1 MGGAR
6 GPRTV
11 YVMRS
16 SAAGTDGSGSSEP
29 AMDASQAA
37 KRKVML
43 ARKLPPGGSIKLTE
57 TPVKVTA
64 PDGYE
69 EPVITIPQSMMSP
82 AKVSNAPTRCAAI

>member
-16 SAAGTDGSGSSEP
+16 SAAGAEGSGSSSP

-37 KRKVML
+37 KRKV
-43 ARKLPPGGSIKLTE
+43 RK
-57 TPVKVTA
+57 
-64 PDGYE
+64 D
-69 EPVITIPQSMMSP
+69 
-82 AKVSNAPTRCAAI
+82 